1 MDLDRVEFEVQRAAR
16 HIEAPQPRLGLP
28 DQRHGLVPM
37 TAESRVPMMQRQ
49 RVMLTQVLLMDDL
62 EALGATAI
70 IQPGGSIRDQE
81 SIDMANKYGIA
92 MVFTGHRHFRHS

>member
-16 HIEAPQPRLGLP
+16 HIQAPQPRLGLP

-37 TAESRVPMMQRQ
+37 TAEIRVPMMQRQ

-62 EALGATAI
+62 EARVMDLGLDL
-70 IQPGGSIRDQE
+70 PGRCQLPIREYLAVDE
-81 SIDMANKYGIA
+81 GPRGFPDG
-92 MVFTGHRHFRHS
+92 